1 MTAALGITCHNPESA
16 AFANSRGDAHAPIH
30 GPLQY
35 ALETD
40 WLSPV
45 STNANVSALETA
57 RPDLRRLIPRN

>member
-1 MTAALGITCHNPESA
+1 MTAALGITCHDLEIA

-40 WLSPV
+40 CLAGHV
-45 STNANVSALETA
+45 ELELGKSV
-57 RPDLRRLIPRN
+57 RQPCI